1 MTTPYTTPSGLKIGR
16 LHVPRQRVTLSDDA
30 LRIQAAL
37 LAERKAARTNPAAD
51 KAVELA
57 LFAGALVA
65 LAVILGWLP

>member
-16 LHVPRQRVTLSDDA
+16 LHVPRQHVTHSEDA
-30 LRIQAAL
+30 LRIQSAL
-37 LAERKAARTNPAAD
+37 LAQRKAAQSNPIAD

-57 LFAGALVA
+57 LCVGALVS